1 MSALS
6 GSDKPVGRVRFM
18 DRQRVNLDGFA
29 VENPELGLA
38 ALRSPHDPPPSLVIT
53 DGRVTELD
61 GVSEAEFDSIDTY
74 IARHGLDLSVA
85 EEVMALSDVA
95 FARLLVDPAVPRYE
109 IIRLSAGAT
118 PAKLAR
124 VLALL
129 RPPELGLAMTK
140 LRARR
145 TPSNQAHVTNR
156 LDDPLLLAADAATA
170 AAFGFREVETT
181 VPVLADAPS
190 NAVACLIGAAFGA
203 DGVLIQCSV
212 EEALELE
219 LGMRG
224 LTSYAET
231 VSLYGTEEVFTD
243 GDDTPWSKAFLT
255 SAYASRGMKM
265 RVSSGAGAEVL
276 MAGARGQSMLYLEA
290 RCVALA
296 RAIGAQGVQNGGID
310 GASVAAAVPSGLR
323 ELMAENIMVMMR
335 NLESCSGND
344 ALMSESDMR
353 RTSRTLPIVLAGS
366 DFAFSGF
373 GSIQR
378 YDNMFGPS
386 NFNAEDI
393 DDFLAM
399 QRDWGIDGG
408 LRTVSPS
415 RIGDLRREA
424 AQACR
429 AVYAHLGLA
438 DFTDEHV
445 ELAVDAAGSKDLGET
460 DTLAVLSAAHAIRQR
475 GLTVVD
481 IVAALDECGYFEVAE
496 RTVAFVRARLSGDY
510 LQTSAI
516 FDEQLRV
523 LSLVTDPNDY
533 AGPGTGYAPTPE
545 RQREI
550 DAIRQARGV
559 SDLRSEQARSA
570 VPLLAP
576 VGPAL
581 PGQDPRDVVIGVSPA
596 VGRDVWRCLSG
607 LAVTDVLREM
617 LAGLEEEGCT
627 GRVVRFND
635 TVDLGRVGLAAA
647 RLSGSGIGIGLQ
659 GKGTALIHRRDLA
672 PLANLELYSV
682 APSVTPELYR
692 LLGANA
698 ARHAKGGTPDPARNP
713 YSDEA
718 IEARYHTTVIALME
732 LERRRDGSR
741 RAPGRAVAGGTE
753 VISPRASAPRRLP
766 STPHAAAPMKH
777 RCRQGDTDVSSVR
790 LAGLVEVVDVADVT
804 GVRALSG
811 RPVEGLTVEAVRA
824 GEVGL
829 ADLRIHP
836 ETLERQAVVA
846 AEHGNPQLAENLRR
860 AAELTQLPDD
870 EVLGIYEALRPGPV
884 HRRAA
889 DRAGRVAGRPGAAAL
904 RGAGGRGGR
913 GLRPAR
919 AHRVTRTRGRRRGD
933 GAEVASAV
941 TVLRWP
947 AR

>member
-1 MSALS
+1 MT
-6 GSDKPVGRVRFM
+6 GPREPVGRIRFM

-29 VENPELGLA
+29 IENAELGLA
-38 ALRSPHDPPPSLVIT
+38 ALRSPHDPSPSLVVT

-61 GVSEAEFDSIDTY
+61 GVAEAEFDSIDTY

-85 EEVMALSDVA
+85 AEAMALSDVA
-95 FARLLVDPAVPRYE
+95 FARLLVDPAVPRDE

-129 RPPELGLAMTK
+129 RPPELVMAMTK

-170 AAFGFREVETT
+170 AAFGFREIETT
-181 VPVLADAPS
+181 VPVLGDAPS

-212 EEALELE
+212 EEAMELE

-231 VSLYGTEEVFTD
+231 VSLYGTEQVFTD

-276 MAGARGQSMLYLEA
+276 MAGAQGQSMLYLEA

-310 GASVAAAVPSGLR
+310 GASVAASVPGGLR

-399 QRDWGIDGG
+399 QRDWGVDGG
-408 LRTVSPS
+408 LRTVDAA
-415 RIGDLRREA
+415 RICELRREA

-445 ELAVDAAGSKDLGET
+445 DLAVDAAGSKDLGET
-460 DTLAVLSAAHAIRQR
+460 DTLAVLGAAHAIRQR

-481 IVAALDECGYFEVAE
+481 IVAALDECGYSSEAE
-496 RTVAFVRARLSGDY
+496 RTMAFARARLSGDY

-516 FDEQLRV
+516 FDEHLQV

-533 AGPGTGYAPTPE
+533 GGPGTGYEPSPE

-559 SDLRSEQARSA
+559 SDLRASQARFVDGS
-570 VPLLAP
+570 VPMLAP
-576 VGPAL
+576 VGPAG
-581 PGQDPRDVVIGVSPA
+581 PGQGPRNVVIGVSPA

-607 LAVTDVLREM
+607 LAVTDVLREL
-617 LAGLEEEGCT
+617 LAGLEEEGCA
-627 GRVVRFND
+627 GRVVRFD
-635 TVDLGRVGLAAA
+635 DSVDLGRIGLAAA
-647 RLSGSGIGIGLQ
+647 RLAGSGIGIGLQ

-682 APSVTPELYR
+682 APTVTPELYR

-732 LERRRDGSR
+732 LERRRMTAG
-741 RAPGRAVAGGTE
+741 APPE
-753 VISPRASAPRRLP
+753 
-766 STPHAAAPMKH
+766 
-777 RCRQGDTDVSSVR
+777 
-790 LAGLVEVVDVADVT
+790 E
-804 GVRALSG
+804 LSL
-811 RPVEGLTVEAVRA
+811 EGLT
-824 GEVGL
+824 
-829 ADLRIHP
+829 
-836 ETLERQAVVA
+836 
-846 AEHGNPQLAENLRR
+846 
-860 AAELTQLPDD
+860 
-870 EVLGIYEALRPGPV
+870 
-884 HRRAA
+884 
-889 DRAGRVAGRPGAAAL
+889 
-904 RGAGGRGGR
+904 
-913 GLRPAR
+913 
-919 AHRVTRTRGRRRGD
+919 
-933 GAEVASAV
+933 
-941 TVLRWP
+941 
-947 AR
+947 

>member
-1 MSALS
+1 
-6 GSDKPVGRVRFM
+6 M
-18 DRQRVNLDGFA
+18 DAQRVNLDGFA
-29 VENPELGLA
+29 VEDASLGLVA
-38 ALRSPHDPPPSLVIT
+38 MRSPHDPEPGLVIH

-61 GVSEAEFDSIDTY
+61 GVTEDRFDSLDSY
-74 IARHGLDLSVA
+74 IARHGLDLEVA
-85 EEVMALSDVA
+85 GEAMALPDVE
-95 FARLLVDPAVPRYE
+95 FARRLVSMDVPRAE
-109 IIRLSAGAT
+109 IVRLSAGAT

-129 RPPELGLAMTK
+129 RPAELCQAMTK
-140 LRARR
+140 MRARR

-156 LDDPLLLAADAATA
+156 LDDPLLLAADTATA

-190 NAVACLIGAAFGA
+190 NAVACLIGAAA
-203 DGVLIQCSV
+203 AAQGVLIQCSV

-231 VSLYGTEEVFTD
+231 ISLYGTEQVFTD

-265 RVSSGAGAEVL
+265 RVSSGAGSEVL
-276 MAGARGQSMLYLEA
+276 MAGAEGKSMLYLES

-296 RAIGAQGVQNGGID
+296 RAMGAQGVQNGGID

-323 ELMAENIMVMMR
+323 ELMSENLMAMMR

-366 DFAFSGF
+366 DFMFSGF

-399 QRDWGIDGG
+399 QRDWGVDGG
-408 LRTVSPS
+408 LRTVTAD
-415 RIGDLRREA
+415 RIAELRREA
-424 AQACR
+424 AQMCR
-429 AVYAHLGLA
+429 AVYQHLGLA
-438 DFTDEHV
+438 DFTDDHV
-445 ELAVDAAGSKDLGET
+445 ERAVDAAGSKDLGET
-460 DTLAVLSAAHAIRQR
+460 DTLAVVSAAQAIRD
-475 GLTVVD
+475 GGITVVD
-481 IVAALDECGYFEVAE
+481 VVAALDETGYEAAAE
-496 RTVAFVRARLSGDY
+496 RILAMTAQRLAGDY

-516 FDEQLRV
+516 YDEQLRV

-533 AGPGTGYAPTPE
+533 AGPGTGFEPSPE
-545 RQREI
+545 RQAEI

-559 SDLRSEQARSA
+559 EDLRAEQATAA
-570 VPLLAP
+570 VPLLAVAGTAVP
-576 VGPAL
+576 GNGSGAGREAA
-581 PGQDPRDVVIGVSPA
+581 PGQDPREVVIGVSPA

-607 LAVTDVLREM
+607 LTVPEVLAEL

-635 TVDLGRVGLAAA
+635 TVDLGRIGLAAA
-647 RLSGSGIGIGLQ
+647 RLAGSGIGIGLQ

-682 APSVTPELYR
+682 APAVTPELYR

-713 YSDEA
+713 YNDEA
-718 IEARYHTTVIALME
+718 IEARYHTTVIALMA
-732 LERRRDGSR
+732 LER
-741 RAPGRAVAGGTE
+741 AWV
-753 VISPRASAPRRLP
+753 
-766 STPHAAAPMKH
+766 K
-777 RCRQGDTDVSSVR
+777 
-790 LAGLVEVVDVADVT
+790 
-804 GVRALSG
+804 
-811 RPVEGLTVEAVRA
+811 
-824 GEVGL
+824 
-829 ADLRIHP
+829 
-836 ETLERQAVVA
+836 
-846 AEHGNPQLAENLRR
+846 
-860 AAELTQLPDD
+860 
-870 EVLGIYEALRPGPV
+870 
-884 HRRAA
+884 
-889 DRAGRVAGRPGAAAL
+889 PGAPPEEL
-904 RGAGGRGGR
+904 SLD
-913 GLRPAR
+913 GLR
-919 AHRVTRTRGRRRGD
+919 
-933 GAEVASAV
+933 
-941 TVLRWP
+941 
-947 AR
+947 

>member
-1 MSALS
+1 MASQLTGGGERPEA
-6 GSDKPVGRVRFM
+6 SDVERPVGRVRFM
-18 DRQRVNLDGFA
+18 DAQRVNLDGFA
-29 VENPELGLA
+29 REEAALGLV
-38 ALRSPHDPPPSLVIT
+38 ALYSPDDPEPGLVVF
-53 DGRVTELD
+53 DGRVVELD
-61 GVSEAEFDSIDTY
+61 CVPEASFDAIDAY
-74 IARHGLDLSVA
+74 IARHGLDLTVSDEA
-85 EEVMALSDVA
+85 MGLSDVE
-95 FARLLVDPAVPRYE
+95 FARRLVSTDVPRAE
-109 IIRLSAGAT
+109 IVRLSAGAT

-129 RPPELGLAMTK
+129 RPAELGQAMTK

-156 LDDPLLLAADAATA
+156 LDDPLLLAADSATA
-170 AAFGFREVETT
+170 AAFGFREIETT

-190 NAVACLIGAAFGA
+190 NALACLIGAAVGA
-203 DGVLIQCSV
+203 QGVLMQCSV

-231 VSLYGTEEVFTD
+231 ISLYGTEQVFVD

-276 MAGARGQSMLYLEA
+276 MAGAEGKSMLYLEA

-310 GASVAAAVPSGLR
+310 GASVAASVPRGLR
-323 ELMAENIMVMMR
+323 ELMAENLMVMMR

-366 DFAFSGF
+366 DFMFSGF

-408 LRTVSPS
+408 LRTVPAAQ
-415 RIGDLRREA
+415 IEAVRREG

-429 AVYAHLGLA
+429 AVYRYLGLA
-438 DFTDEHV
+438 DFTDSHLER
-445 ELAVDAAGSKDLGET
+445 AVDAAGSKDLGET
-460 DTLAVLSAAHAIRQR
+460 DTLAVVGAAQAIREG
-475 GLTVVD
+475 GLTVIDV
-481 IVAALDECGYFEVAE
+481 VAALDETGYEAVAE
-496 RTVAFVRARLSGDY
+496 RIMAMTRARLAGEY

-516 FDEQLRV
+516 FDQELRV

-533 AGPGTGYAPTPE
+533 AGPGTGYEPSPE
-545 RQREI
+545 RLREI
-550 DAIRQARGV
+550 DAIRQQRGV
-559 SDLRSEQARSA
+559 EDLRAEQARFA
-570 VPLLAP
+570 EPLLA
-576 VGPAL
+576 VTGPAS

-607 LAVTDVLREM
+607 ITVPAVLAEL

-627 GRVVRFND
+627 GRLVRFSD
-635 TVDLGRVGLAAA
+635 TVDLGRIGLAAA
-647 RLSGSGIGIGLQ
+647 RLAGSGIGIGLQ

-682 APSVTPELYR
+682 APTVTRELYR

-698 ARHAKGGTPDPARNP
+698 ARHARGGTPDPARNP

-718 IEARYHTTVIALME
+718 IEARYHTTVIALMA
-732 LERRRDGSR
+732 LERGW
-741 RAPGRAVAGGTE
+741 V
-753 VISPRASAPRRLP
+753 
-766 STPHAAAPMKH
+766 
-777 RCRQGDTDVSSVR
+777 
-790 LAGLVEVVDVADVT
+790 
-804 GVRALSG
+804 
-811 RPVEGLTVEAVRA
+811 
-824 GEVGL
+824 
-829 ADLRIHP
+829 
-836 ETLERQAVVA
+836 
-846 AEHGNPQLAENLRR
+846 
-860 AAELTQLPDD
+860 
-870 EVLGIYEALRPGPV
+870 
-884 HRRAA
+884 
-889 DRAGRVAGRPGAAAL
+889 RPGAPAEEL
-904 RGAGGRGGR
+904 SQE
-913 GLRPAR
+913 GLR
-919 AHRVTRTRGRRRGD
+919 
-933 GAEVASAV
+933 
-941 TVLRWP
+941 
-947 AR
+947 

>member
-1 MSALS
+1 MTAEDIKA
-6 GSDKPVGRVRFM
+6 GGRPGGGAAGGRPVGRVRFM
-18 DRQRVNLDGFA
+18 DAQRVNLDGFA
-29 VENPELGLA
+29 VEDAELGLVA
-38 ALRSPHDPPPSLVIT
+38 MRSPYDPAPGLVIR
-53 DGRVTELD
+53 DGRVTEMD
-61 GVSEAEFDSIDTY
+61 GVPEDRFDSLDAY
-74 IARHGLDLSVA
+74 IARHGIDLAVA
-85 EEVMALSDVA
+85 EEAMSLPDVE
-95 FARLLVDPAVPRYE
+95 FARRLVSPDVPRSE
-109 IIRLSAGAT
+109 IIRLGAGTT

-129 RPPELGLAMTK
+129 RPPELGQAMTK
-140 LRARR
+140 MRARR

-156 LDDPLLLAADAATA
+156 LDDPLLLAADSATA

-190 NAVACLIGAAFGA
+190 NAVACLIGAAVGA
-203 DGVLIQCSV
+203 QGVLIQCSV

-231 VSLYGTEEVFTD
+231 ISLYGTEQVFTD

-276 MAGARGQSMLYLEA
+276 MAGAERKSMLYLES

-310 GASVAAAVPSGLR
+310 GASVAASVPSGLR
-323 ELMAENIMVMMR
+323 ELMSENLMAMMR

-366 DFAFSGF
+366 DFMFSGF

-399 QRDWGIDGG
+399 QRDWGVDGG
-408 LRTVSPS
+408 LRTVPEA
-415 RIGDLRREA
+415 RIAELRREA
-424 AQACR
+424 AQLCR
-429 AVYAHLGLA
+429 AVYQHLGLA

-445 ELAVDAAGSKDLGET
+445 ERAVDAAGSKDLGET
-460 DTLAVLSAAHAIRQR
+460 DTLAVVAAARAIRD
-475 GLTVVD
+475 GGITVVD
-481 IVAALDECGYFEVAE
+481 VVAALDETGYESVAE
-496 RTVAFVRARLSGDY
+496 RILVMTAERLAGDY

-516 FDEQLRV
+516 FDEELRV

-533 AGPGTGYAPTPE
+533 AGPGTGFEPGPQ
-545 RQREI
+545 RQAEI

-559 SDLRSEQARSA
+559 ADLRAEQAASA
-570 VPLLAP
+570 VPLLAVANP
-576 VGPAL
+576 AGPGRRAPGPGRGAA
-581 PGQDPRDVVIGVSPA
+581 PGQDPREVVIGVSPA

-607 LAVTDVLREM
+607 LSVPEVLAEL

-635 TVDLGRVGLAAA
+635 TVDLGRIGLAAA
-647 RLSGSGIGIGLQ
+647 RLAGSGIGIGLQ

-682 APSVTPELYR
+682 APAVTPELYR

-713 YSDEA
+713 YTDEA
-718 IEARYHTTVIALME
+718 IEARYHTTVIALMA
-732 LERRRDGSR
+732 LERAWVKPG
-741 RAPGRAVAGGTE
+741 APPE
-753 VISPRASAPRRLP
+753 ELSL
-766 STPHAAAPMKH
+766 
-777 RCRQGDTDVSSVR
+777 
-790 LAGLVEVVDVADVT
+790 E
-804 GVRALSG
+804 GVR
-811 RPVEGLTVEAVRA
+811 
-824 GEVGL
+824 
-829 ADLRIHP
+829 
-836 ETLERQAVVA
+836 
-846 AEHGNPQLAENLRR
+846 
-860 AAELTQLPDD
+860 
-870 EVLGIYEALRPGPV
+870 
-884 HRRAA
+884 
-889 DRAGRVAGRPGAAAL
+889 
-904 RGAGGRGGR
+904 
-913 GLRPAR
+913 
-919 AHRVTRTRGRRRGD
+919 
-933 GAEVASAV
+933 
-941 TVLRWP
+941 
-947 AR
+947 

>member
-1 MSALS
+1 MTPQ
-6 GSDKPVGRVRFM
+6 PVGRIRFM

-29 VENPELGLA
+29 VENPELGLT
-38 ALRSPHDPPPSLVIT
+38 ALCSPHDPQPSLIVT
-53 DGRVTELD
+53 EGRVTALE
-61 GVSEAEFDSIDTY
+61 GVPEAEFDSIDMF

-85 EEVMALSDVA
+85 DEAMALSDVA
-95 FARLLVDPAVPRYE
+95 FARLMVDPAVPRHE

-118 PAKLAR
+118 PAKLTR

-129 RPPELGLAMTK
+129 RPAELVMAMTK

-145 TPSNQAHVTNR
+145 TPGNQAHVTNR
-156 LDDPLLLAADAATA
+156 LDDPLLLAADSATA

-181 VPVLADAPS
+181 VPVLGDAPS

-231 VSLYGTEEVFTD
+231 ISLYGTEQVFTD

-276 MAGARGQSMLYLEA
+276 MAGAERKSMLYLES

-310 GASVAAAVPSGLR
+310 GASVAASVPSGLR
-323 ELMAENIMVMMR
+323 ELMAENLMAMMR

-366 DFAFSGF
+366 DFMFSGF

-399 QRDWGIDGG
+399 QRDWGVDGG
-408 LRTVSPS
+408 LRTVTAD
-415 RIGDLRREA
+415 RIAQLRREA
-424 AQACR
+424 AQMCR
-429 AVYAHLGLA
+429 AVYQHLGLA
-438 DFTDEHV
+438 DFADDHLER
-445 ELAVDAAGSKDLGET
+445 AVDAAGSKDLGET
-460 DTLAVLSAAHAIRQR
+460 DTLAVVSAAQAIRD
-475 GLTVVD
+475 GGITVVD
-481 IVAALDECGYFEVAE
+481 VVAALDETGYEVAAE
-496 RTVAFVRARLSGDY
+496 RIVAMTAQRLAGDY

-523 LSLVTDPNDY
+523 LSLITDPNDY
-533 AGPGTGYAPTPE
+533 AGPGTGYEPGPE
-545 RQREI
+545 RQAEI

-559 SDLRSEQARSA
+559 EDLRAEQATSS
-570 VPLLAP
+570 VPLLAA
-576 VGPAL
+576 VASAGSGTGHGAA
-581 PGQDPRDVVIGVSPA
+581 PGQDPREVVIGVSPA

-607 LAVTDVLREM
+607 LTVPEVLAEL
-617 LAGLEEEGCT
+617 LAGLEEESCT

-635 TVDLGRVGLAAA
+635 TVDLGRIGLAAA
-647 RLSGSGIGIGLQ
+647 RLAGSGIGIGLQ

-682 APSVTPELYR
+682 APSVTPSLYR
-692 LLGANA
+692 LMGANA

-713 YSDEA
+713 YNDEA
-718 IEARYHTTVIALME
+718 IEARYHTTVIALMA
-732 LERRRDGSR
+732 LERAWVKPG
-741 RAPGRAVAGGTE
+741 APPE
-753 VISPRASAPRRLP
+753 
-766 STPHAAAPMKH
+766 
-777 RCRQGDTDVSSVR
+777 
-790 LAGLVEVVDVADVT
+790 E
-804 GVRALSG
+804 LS
-811 RPVEGLTVEAVRA
+811 VEGLR
-824 GEVGL
+824 
-829 ADLRIHP
+829 
-836 ETLERQAVVA
+836 
-846 AEHGNPQLAENLRR
+846 
-860 AAELTQLPDD
+860 
-870 EVLGIYEALRPGPV
+870 
-884 HRRAA
+884 
-889 DRAGRVAGRPGAAAL
+889 
-904 RGAGGRGGR
+904 
-913 GLRPAR
+913 
-919 AHRVTRTRGRRRGD
+919 
-933 GAEVASAV
+933 
-941 TVLRWP
+941 
-947 AR
+947 

>member
-1 MSALS
+1 MSEP
-6 GSDKPVGRVRFM
+6 PVGRIRFM
-18 DRQRVNLDGFA
+18 DAQRVNLDGFA
-29 VENPELGLA
+29 VEDPGLGLV
-38 ALRSPHDPPPSLVIT
+38 ALRSPDDPEPSLVVAG
-53 DGRVTELD
+53 GRVVELD
-61 GVSEAEFDSIDTY
+61 GTAVGDFDSID
-74 IARHGLDLSVA
+74 AFLAAHGLDLAVA
-85 EEVMALSDVA
+85 EEAMSLPDTE
-95 FARLLVDPAVPRYE
+95 FARLAVSPDVPRAE
-109 IIRLSAGAT
+109 VIRLSAGAT

-129 RPPELGLAMTK
+129 RPAELIMAMTK

-156 LDDPLLLAADAATA
+156 LDDPLLLAADSATA
-170 AAFGFREVETT
+170 AAFGFREIETT

-190 NAVACLIGAAFGA
+190 NAVACLVGAAVA
-203 DGVLIQCSV
+203 AQGVLIQCSV

-231 VSLYGTEEVFTD
+231 VSLYGTEQVFVD

-276 MAGARGQSMLYLEA
+276 MAGAEGCSMLYLEA

-310 GASVAAAVPSGLR
+310 GASVAAAVPRGLR
-323 ELMAENIMVMMR
+323 ELMSENVMVMMR
-335 NLESCSGND
+335 GLESCSGND

-366 DFAFSGF
+366 DFVFSGF

-408 LRTVSPS
+408 LRTVPAG
-415 RIGDLRREA
+415 RIAQLRRDA
-424 AQACR
+424 AQACQ
-429 AVYAHLGLA
+429 AVYRHLGLA
-438 DFTDEHV
+438 DFTDEQV
-445 ELAVDAAGSKDLGET
+445 DLAVDAAGSKDLGET
-460 DTLAVLSAAHAIRQR
+460 DTLAVVSAAHAIRDG

-481 IVAALDECGYFEVAE
+481 IVAALDETGYEDEAE
-496 RTVAFVRARLSGDY
+496 KIMGMTRARLAGDY

-516 FDEQLRV
+516 FDEDLRV

-533 AGPGTGYAPTPE
+533 AGPGTGYEPAPA
-545 RQREI
+545 RQAEI

-559 SDLRSEQARSA
+559 DDLRAEQARSA
-570 VPLLAP
+570 AGLLAA
-576 VGPAL
+576 VGPASA
-581 PGQDPRDVVIGVSPA
+581 GQDPRDVVIGVSPA

-607 LAVTDVLREM
+607 LTVPDVLREL

-627 GRVVRFND
+627 GRIVRFSD
-635 TVDLGRVGLAAA
+635 TVDLGKIGLAAA
-647 RLSGSGIGIGLQ
+647 RLAGSGIGIGLQ

-682 APSVTPELYR
+682 APSVTRELYR

-718 IEARYHTTVIALME
+718 IEARYHTAVIALMA
-732 LERRRDGSR
+732 LERN
-741 RAPGRAVAGGTE
+741 
-753 VISPRASAPRRLP
+753 
-766 STPHAAAPMKH
+766 
-777 RCRQGDTDVSSVR
+777 
-790 LAGLVEVVDVADVT
+790 
-804 GVRALSG
+804 
-811 RPVEGLTVEAVRA
+811 
-824 GEVGL
+824 L
-829 ADLRIHP
+829 AD
-836 ETLERQAVVA
+836 
-846 AEHGNPQLAENLRR
+846 
-860 AAELTQLPDD
+860 
-870 EVLGIYEALRPGPV
+870 
-884 HRRAA
+884 
-889 DRAGRVAGRPGAAAL
+889 PGAVPQEL
-904 RGAGGRGGR
+904 SLD
-913 GLRPAR
+913 GLR
-919 AHRVTRTRGRRRGD
+919 
-933 GAEVASAV
+933 
-941 TVLRWP
+941 
-947 AR
+947 

>member
-1 MSALS
+1 MTAQEHR
-6 GSDKPVGRVRFM
+6 PVGRIRFM
-18 DRQRVNLDGFA
+18 DAQRVNLDGFA
-29 VENPELGLA
+29 VEDAGLGLIA
-38 ALRSPHDPPPSLVIT
+38 MRSPHDPEPGLVIR
-53 DGRVTELD
+53 DGRVTEMD
-61 GVSEAEFDSIDTY
+61 GVPEGRFDSLDTY
-74 IARHGLDLSVA
+74 IARHGIDLA
-85 EEVMALSDVA
+85 AAPEAMALPDVE
-95 FARLLVDPAVPRYE
+95 FARKLVSPDVPRSE
-109 IIRLSAGAT
+109 VVWLSAGAT

-129 RPPELGLAMTK
+129 RPPELCQAMTK
-140 LRARR
+140 MRARR

-156 LDDPLLLAADAATA
+156 LDDPLLLAADSATA

-190 NAVACLIGAAFGA
+190 NAVACLVGAAVGA
-203 DGVLIQCSV
+203 QGVLIQCSV

-231 VSLYGTEEVFTD
+231 ISLYGTEQVFTD

-276 MAGARGQSMLYLEA
+276 MAGAERKSMLYLEA

-310 GASVAAAVPSGLR
+310 GASVAASVPCGLR
-323 ELMAENIMVMMR
+323 ELMAENLMVMMR

-366 DFAFSGF
+366 DFMFSGF

-399 QRDWGIDGG
+399 QRDWGVDGG
-408 LRTVSPS
+408 LRTVPAD
-415 RIGDLRREA
+415 RIGELRREA
-424 AQACR
+424 AQLCR
-429 AVYAHLGLA
+429 AVYQHLGLA

-445 ELAVDAAGSKDLGET
+445 ERAVDAAGSKDLGET
-460 DTLAVLSAAHAIRQR
+460 DTLAVVGAAHAIRD
-475 GLTVVD
+475 GGITVVD
-481 IVAALDECGYFEVAE
+481 VVAALDELGYEAQAE
-496 RTVAFVRARLSGDY
+496 RIMDMTRARLAGDY

-533 AGPGTGYAPTPE
+533 AGPGTGFEPPPE
-545 RQREI
+545 RQAEI

-559 SDLRSEQARSA
+559 ADLRAEQATAAEPMLA
-570 VPLLAP
+570 VTGTA
-576 VGPAL
+576 A
-581 PGQDPRDVVIGVSPA
+581 PGQDPREVIIGVSPA

-607 LAVTDVLREM
+607 LPVTGVLAEL
-617 LAGLEEEGCT
+617 LAGLEEEGCA

-635 TVDLGRVGLAAA
+635 TVDLGRIGLAAA
-647 RLSGSGIGIGLQ
+647 RLAGSGIGIGLQ

-682 APSVTPELYR
+682 APAVTPELYR

-713 YSDEA
+713 YTDEA
-718 IEARYHTTVIALME
+718 IEARYHTTVIALMA
-732 LERRRDGSR
+732 LERAWVKPG
-741 RAPGRAVAGGTE
+741 APAE
-753 VISPRASAPRRLP
+753 
-766 STPHAAAPMKH
+766 
-777 RCRQGDTDVSSVR
+777 
-790 LAGLVEVVDVADVT
+790 E
-804 GVRALSG
+804 LSL
-811 RPVEGLTVEAVRA
+811 EGLR
-824 GEVGL
+824 
-829 ADLRIHP
+829 
-836 ETLERQAVVA
+836 
-846 AEHGNPQLAENLRR
+846 
-860 AAELTQLPDD
+860 
-870 EVLGIYEALRPGPV
+870 
-884 HRRAA
+884 
-889 DRAGRVAGRPGAAAL
+889 
-904 RGAGGRGGR
+904 
-913 GLRPAR
+913 
-919 AHRVTRTRGRRRGD
+919 
-933 GAEVASAV
+933 
-941 TVLRWP
+941 
-947 AR
+947 

>member
-1 MSALS
+1 MTAETNAAA
-6 GSDKPVGRVRFM
+6 GRPVGRVRFM
-18 DRQRVNLDGFA
+18 DAQRVNLDGFA
-29 VENPELGLA
+29 VEDADLGLVA
-38 ALRSPHDPPPSLVIT
+38 MRSPYDPGPSLVIR
-53 DGRVTELD
+53 DGRVTEMD
-61 GVSEAEFDSIDTY
+61 GVPEDRFDSIDAY

-85 EEVMALSDVA
+85 QEAMSLPDVE
-95 FARLLVDPAVPRYE
+95 FARRLVSPDVPRSE
-109 IIRLSAGAT
+109 IVRLSAGAT

-129 RPPELGLAMTK
+129 RPAELCQAMTK
-140 LRARR
+140 MRARR

-156 LDDPLLLAADAATA
+156 LDDPLLLAADSATA
-170 AAFGFREVETT
+170 AAFGFREIETT

-190 NAVACLIGAAFGA
+190 NAVACLVGAAAGA
-203 DGVLIQCSV
+203 QGVLIQCSV

-231 VSLYGTEEVFTD
+231 VSLYGTEQVFTD

-276 MAGARGQSMLYLEA
+276 MAGAERKSMLYLES

-296 RAIGAQGVQNGGID
+296 RAMGAQGVQNGGID

-323 ELMAENIMVMMR
+323 ELMSENLMAMMR

-366 DFAFSGF
+366 DFMFSGF

-399 QRDWGIDGG
+399 QRDWGVDGG
-408 LRTVSPS
+408 LRTVTAD
-415 RIGDLRREA
+415 RIARLRREA
-424 AQACR
+424 AQMCR
-429 AVYAHLGLA
+429 AVYQHLGLA
-438 DFTDEHV
+438 DFTDDHLER
-445 ELAVDAAGSKDLGET
+445 AVDAAGSKDLGET
-460 DTLAVLSAAHAIRQR
+460 DTLAVVSAAQAIRD
-475 GLTVVD
+475 GGITVVD
-481 IVAALDECGYFEVAE
+481 VVAALDETGYEAAAE
-496 RTVAFVRARLSGDY
+496 RILAMTAQRLAGDY

-533 AGPGTGYAPTPE
+533 AGPGTGFEPGPE
-545 RQREI
+545 RQAEI

-559 SDLRSEQARSA
+559 EDLRAEQATSA
-570 VPLLAP
+570 VPLLA
-576 VGPAL
+576 VAGPSGNGAGRKAAPGAA
-581 PGQDPRDVVIGVSPA
+581 PGQDPREVVIGVSPA

-607 LAVTDVLREM
+607 LTVPEVLAEL

-635 TVDLGRVGLAAA
+635 TVDLGRIGLAAA
-647 RLSGSGIGIGLQ
+647 RLAGSGIGIGLQ

-682 APSVTPELYR
+682 APAVTPELYR

-698 ARHAKGGTPDPARNP
+698 ARHAKGGTPDPVRNP
-713 YSDEA
+713 YNDEA
-718 IEARYHTTVIALME
+718 IEARYHTTVIALMA
-732 LERRRDGSR
+732 LERAWVKPG
-741 RAPGRAVAGGTE
+741 APPE
-753 VISPRASAPRRLP
+753 
-766 STPHAAAPMKH
+766 
-777 RCRQGDTDVSSVR
+777 
-790 LAGLVEVVDVADVT
+790 E
-804 GVRALSG
+804 LSL
-811 RPVEGLTVEAVRA
+811 EGLR
-824 GEVGL
+824 
-829 ADLRIHP
+829 
-836 ETLERQAVVA
+836 
-846 AEHGNPQLAENLRR
+846 
-860 AAELTQLPDD
+860 
-870 EVLGIYEALRPGPV
+870 
-884 HRRAA
+884 
-889 DRAGRVAGRPGAAAL
+889 
-904 RGAGGRGGR
+904 
-913 GLRPAR
+913 
-919 AHRVTRTRGRRRGD
+919 
-933 GAEVASAV
+933 
-941 TVLRWP
+941 
-947 AR
+947 

>member
-1 MSALS
+1 MTAEVNAAA
-6 GSDKPVGRVRFM
+6 GRPVGRVRFM
-18 DRQRVNLDGFA
+18 DAQRVNLDGFA
-29 VENPELGLA
+29 VENADLGLVA
-38 ALRSPHDPPPSLVIT
+38 MRSPYDPEPGLVIS
-53 DGRVTELD
+53 DGRVTEMD
-61 GVSEAEFDSIDTY
+61 GVPEDRFDSIDAY
-74 IARHGLDLSVA
+74 IARHGLDLAVA
-85 EEVMALSDVA
+85 QEAMSLPDVE
-95 FARLLVDPAVPRYE
+95 FARRLVSPDVPRSE
-109 IIRLSAGAT
+109 IVRLSAGAT
-118 PAKLAR
+118 PAKLAK

-129 RPPELGLAMTK
+129 RPAELCQAMTK
-140 LRARR
+140 MRARR

-190 NAVACLIGAAFGA
+190 NAVACLVGAAAGA
-203 DGVLIQCSV
+203 QGVLIQCSV

-231 VSLYGTEEVFTD
+231 VSLYGTEQVFTD

-276 MAGARGQSMLYLEA
+276 MAGAERKSMLYLES

-296 RAIGAQGVQNGGID
+296 RGMGAQGVQNGGID
-310 GASVAAAVPSGLR
+310 GASVAAAVPCGLR
-323 ELMAENIMVMMR
+323 ELMSENLMVMMR

-366 DFAFSGF
+366 DFMFSGF

-399 QRDWGIDGG
+399 QRDWGVDGG
-408 LRTVSPS
+408 LRTVTAE
-415 RIGDLRREA
+415 RIGQLRREA
-424 AQACR
+424 AQMCR
-429 AVYAHLGLA
+429 AVYQHLGLA
-438 DFTDEHV
+438 DFTDDHLER
-445 ELAVDAAGSKDLGET
+445 AVDAAGSKDLGET
-460 DTLAVLSAAHAIRQR
+460 DTLAVVSAAQAIRDG

-481 IVAALDECGYFEVAE
+481 VVAALDETGYEAAAE
-496 RTVAFVRARLSGDY
+496 RILAMTAQRLAGDY

-533 AGPGTGYAPTPE
+533 AGPGTGFEPGPE
-545 RQREI
+545 RQAEI

-559 SDLRSEQARSA
+559 DDLRAEQATSA
-570 VPLLAP
+570 VPLLAAAA
-576 VGPAL
+576 PAPGNGAGREAA
-581 PGQDPRDVVIGVSPA
+581 PGQDPREVVIGVSPA

-607 LAVTDVLREM
+607 LTVPEVLAEL

-635 TVDLGRVGLAAA
+635 TVDLGRLGLAAA
-647 RLSGSGIGIGLQ
+647 RLAGSGIGIGLQ

-682 APSVTPELYR
+682 APAVTPELYR

-713 YSDEA
+713 YNDEA
-718 IEARYHTTVIALME
+718 IEARYHTTVIALMA
-732 LERRRDGSR
+732 LERAWVKPG
-741 RAPGRAVAGGTE
+741 APPE
-753 VISPRASAPRRLP
+753 
-766 STPHAAAPMKH
+766 
-777 RCRQGDTDVSSVR
+777 
-790 LAGLVEVVDVADVT
+790 E
-804 GVRALSG
+804 LSL
-811 RPVEGLTVEAVRA
+811 EGLR
-824 GEVGL
+824 
-829 ADLRIHP
+829 
-836 ETLERQAVVA
+836 
-846 AEHGNPQLAENLRR
+846 
-860 AAELTQLPDD
+860 
-870 EVLGIYEALRPGPV
+870 
-884 HRRAA
+884 
-889 DRAGRVAGRPGAAAL
+889 
-904 RGAGGRGGR
+904 
-913 GLRPAR
+913 
-919 AHRVTRTRGRRRGD
+919 
-933 GAEVASAV
+933 
-941 TVLRWP
+941 
-947 AR
+947 